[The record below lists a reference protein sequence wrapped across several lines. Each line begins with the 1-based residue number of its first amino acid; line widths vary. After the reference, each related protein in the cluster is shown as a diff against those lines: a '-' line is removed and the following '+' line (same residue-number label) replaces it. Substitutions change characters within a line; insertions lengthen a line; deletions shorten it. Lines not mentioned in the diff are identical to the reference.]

1 MGLDVLRR
9 TSRPLECFCYSFRRR
24 GSAPVLPTRALAQA
38 AQVNRGLLLF
48 DVYAALGWPSS
59 KELRVCRWA
68 KGLGAF
74 INLESTG
81 ASGPDV
87 LFQHT
92 GAWTLR
98 AYARAAKHPHGSC
111 LAQVPVAGTG
121 SSKVTKGGM
130 D

>member
-1 MGLDVLRR
+1 MRMR
-9 TSRPLECFCYSFRRR
+9 
-24 GSAPVLPTRALAQA
+24 
-38 AQVNRGLLLF
+38 
-48 DVYAALGWPSS
+48 
-59 KELRVCRWA
+59 RWA

-98 AYARAAKHPHGSC
+98 RYARAAKHPHGSC
-111 LAQVPVAGTG
+111 LAQVLVARHQF
-121 SSKVTKGGM
+121 M
-130 D
+130 L

>member
-1 MGLDVLRR
+1 MDSQCCARQ
-9 TSRPLECFCYSFRRR
+9 
-24 GSAPVLPTRALAQA
+24 AQQSTHCA
-38 AQVNRGLLLF
+38 M
-48 DVYAALGWPSS
+48 
-59 KELRVCRWA
+59 CRWA

-98 AYARAAKHPHGSC
+98 AYARAAKHPHASC
-111 LAQVPVAGTG
+111 LAQVLESRHRLQQTDQGGHALTLM
-121 SSKVTKGGM
+121 KGAPTA
-130 D
+130 

>member
-1 MGLDVLRR
+1 ML
-9 TSRPLECFCYSFRRR
+9 CKA
-24 GSAPVLPTRALAQA
+24 GSAAQ
-38 AQVNRGLLLF
+38 N
-48 DVYAALGWPSS
+48 
-59 KELRVCRWA
+59 VCARRWA

-98 AYARAAKHPHGSC
+98 AYARAVKHPHGSC
-111 LAQVPVAGTG
+111 LAQVPVPGTG
-121 SSKVTKGGM
+121 SSKVTDLGARFDTDPREAARGRARGQAPARLLPRSGACSRHQILIS
-130 D
+130 DE